1 MIYHTHQLVQNLA
14 DGEGQGGLACCSPW
28 GHKEPDTTGQLNSNM
43 HIVDLQAS
51 QVVVV
56 EKNLPTNAGDARD
69 VGLSPGSGK
78 SLGGGNGNPL
88 QYFCLENLMNRGAW
102 QLQFIGLQRVG
113 LGLSLHTHP
122 RPPPP
127 PHTQLIYN
135 ILLVLGI

>member
-51 QVVVV
+51 QVVLVG
-56 EKNLPTNAGDARD
+56 KNPPTNAGDARD
-69 VGLSPGSGK
+69 VGLSHGSGK

-88 QYFCLENLMNRGAW
+88 QCSCLENLMNRGAW

-122 RPPPP
+122 RPPT
-127 PHTQLIYN
+127 HS
-135 ILLVLGI
+135 